1 MVNDLL
7 SMAAAGSAVF
17 LLWQALYPLTRERF
31 PARWHYCALKASL
44 FFLLF
49 PIRPCLRLLERLAI
63 PAPSAGIS
71 PAEPLSPGTILPA
84 ATPAPSADVGPSFT
98 QTAPSFSLTVE
109 ATELLTVLWAIGAAA
124 LLTYKLTTYI
134 RFRHR
139 LLRCCGGRISSESEA
154 VFRACQT
161 ELGIRGR
168 MRLLCAAYPVAS
180 GNRAAAAHGDPARQ

>member
-17 LLWQALYPLTRERF
+17 LLWLALYPLTRERF

-63 PAPSAGIS
+63 PAPSAGIY

-84 ATPAPSADVGPSFT
+84 AAMLSRAFTMARRLIEPLPQVLQFFFSDALAPA
-98 QTAPSFSLTVE
+98 VE
-109 ATELLTVLWAIGAAA
+109 
-124 LLTYKLTTYI
+124 
-134 RFRHR
+134 
-139 LLRCCGGRISSESEA
+139 GR
-154 VFRACQT
+154 
-161 ELGIRGR
+161 
-168 MRLLCAAYPVAS
+168 
-180 GNRAAAAHGDPARQ
+180 